1 MVNSIKTLEEINTL
15 RNWFKCHND
24 KSYDFH
30 LLYFD
35 LGINT
40 CYTIDELQNLNW
52 YELLNNDG
60 TVVDSI
66 MYNGYK
72 FFINNNCKKS
82 IVTYR
87 LKYFSE
93 IISDYVFE
101 PLGRNLGKPIS
112 FEGINKM
119 LRIATRECNLPYNIT
134 ALSLRKTFAYWQ
146 IDMYKYDYKKL
157 CQLQDIL
164 GNTKCNLKVTF
175 EYAEYPLDNSYM
187 YINEQLL

>member
-1 MVNSIKTLEEINTL
+1 MVNSIKTIKEIDII
-15 RNWFKCHND
+15 RKRFKSYND
-24 KSYDFH
+24 KSHDFH

-40 CYTIDELQNLNW
+40 CYTIDELQNLKW
-52 YELLNNDG
+52 SELLNNDG

-66 MYNGYK
+66 IYNGYK

-82 IVTYR
+82 IITYR
-87 LKYFSE
+87 LKYISE

-101 PLGRNLGKPIS
+101 PLGRNFGKPIS

-119 LRIATRECNLPYNIT
+119 LRIVTRECNLPYNIT

-146 IDMYKYDYKKL
+146 IDMY
-157 CQLQDIL
+157 
-164 GNTKCNLKVTF
+164 
-175 EYAEYPLDNSYM
+175 
-187 YINEQLL
+187 

>member
-1 MVNSIKTLEEINTL
+1 MVNSIKTLEEIEIL
-15 RNWFKCHND
+15 RNWFKSHNN
-24 KSYDFH
+24 KSHDFH

-40 CYTIDELQNLNW
+40 CYTTDELQKLKWSEIINS
-52 YELLNNDG
+52 DG
-60 TVVDSI
+60 TVVDYI
-66 MYNGYK
+66 IYNGYS
-72 FFINNNCKKS
+72 FFINSKCKQS
-82 IVTYR
+82 IIDYR
-87 LKYFSE
+87 TKYIDE
-93 IISDYVFE
+93 INSDYIFYT
-101 PLGRNLGKPIS
+101 RNKAIS
-112 FEGINKM
+112 YEGINKM
-119 LRIATRECNLPYNIT
+119 LRIATKECDLPYNIT

-164 GNTKCNLKVTF
+164 GNTRCNLKTTF